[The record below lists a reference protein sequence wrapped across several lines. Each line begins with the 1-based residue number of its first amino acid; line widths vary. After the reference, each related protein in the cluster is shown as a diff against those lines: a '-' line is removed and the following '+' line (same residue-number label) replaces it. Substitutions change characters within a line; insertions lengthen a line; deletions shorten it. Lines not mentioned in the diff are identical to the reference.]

1 MQLSNGGFP
10 QSSETERL
18 DGEQLS
24 ESIDIASPQKYHI
37 VLSLSTRQTG
47 FPPLIVRLL
56 MVIDGSL
63 WMEEPEKGM
72 IAGLKSY
79 PTEPVSP

>member
-1 MQLSNGGFP
+1 MQLSNGGLP

-72 IAGLKSY
+72 ITGLKSY